1 MEFLEDFNDCK
12 QKVIEKMYSYNDAL
26 FQTLEKI
33 VKNVPWFRTLS
44 LESVRRIIFKMRKR
58 KLIKH
63 QTVMKFNEY
72 YDKTIFIFSG
82 VLWVYVI
89 DVSTNQR
96 VPFQYLKHGAWL
108 NLLSNFSLFE
118 IQADSNW
125 VILEVTKQDF
135 KILKDED
142 YDIHYRLEKLS
153 SKYHVWGIKYDFVDF
168 MFQQFKTQKDI
179 QTNRNQRAGFV
190 ISNPTNHDP
199 FETVYSERS
208 VTRASVISV
217 FDAMSDNVKRF
228 PMRRIKP
235 INKKV
240 LQTLRKIKSMARLLI
255 DRIYWSYPVFLAI
268 DKYYNE
274 RIELNTIIH
283 NNDFTRKT

>member
-1 MEFLEDFNDCK
+1 
-12 QKVIEKMYSYNDAL
+12 
-26 FQTLEKI
+26 
-33 VKNVPWFRTLS
+33 
-44 LESVRRIIFKMRKR
+44 
-58 KLIKH
+58 
-63 QTVMKFNEY
+63 MKFNEY

-217 FDAMSDNVKRF
+217 FDAMSDNLKRF